1 MKAIL
6 YVLQLNK
13 RDPPTGDTMVEM
25 NLDGKI
31 IGHVRIER
39 LLAQGGMGSVYL
51 GVDERLGR
59 RVAVKALTTDRRFD
73 PEARARF
80 LREARL
86 LSQLDD
92 PGICRIFDLIEDED
106 ADYLILELIDG
117 VTLSD
122 AVEAIPDEAGRLR
135 LFLGVA
141 RALAVEPDFKEKFLE
156 ALAFPA
162 S

>member
-1 MKAIL
+1 LKAIL

-122 AVEAIPDEAGRLR
+122 AVEAIPDEATG
-135 LFLGVA
+135 
-141 RALAVEPDFKEKFLE
+141 
-156 ALAFPA
+156 
-162 S
+162 